1 MGKIPVRR
9 LVWCVLPYICYLTQF
24 NYFFKVTFDSSSDNL
39 TTFDK
44 LIPLRVSSFLW
55 KHDSLLQLNLWSCC
69 FCCWKPKKLEIL
81 WRKKIMWLF
90 SLQNWED
97 RKRIKTNMHDWEKVD
112 KKIGC
117 IQSSLRYYKKITTVT
132 VIRRKKR
139 LEKSLENDSKF
150 LLKSLKV
157 LSNIVN

>member
-1 MGKIPVRR
+1 
-9 LVWCVLPYICYLTQF
+9 
-24 NYFFKVTFDSSSDNL
+24 
-39 TTFDK
+39 
-44 LIPLRVSSFLW
+44 
-55 KHDSLLQLNLWSCC
+55 
-69 FCCWKPKKLEIL
+69 
-81 WRKKIMWLF
+81 
-90 SLQNWED
+90 
-97 RKRIKTNMHDWEKVD
+97 MHDWEKVD